1 LQITKIQINNL
12 RNLESVDLEPHPGLN
27 LLYGPNGAG
36 KTSVLESI
44 VVLSRGRSFR
54 TKHAAELIG
63 KGGETF
69 NVFADI
75 SGKDKRTYKLGLQRS
90 KKHWR
95 ARKDGR
101 DLSQLSQLTRVLPLV
116 LMEPNSHLLVSGA
129 PEIRRKFLDW
139 GVFHVE
145 QDFLRV
151 WRDFSKILKQR
162 NAALRFRQSELLDS
176 MDIVFSEIGIQ
187 LGRLRR
193 SHSNEIAKKLQ
204 SLLEELSS
212 GLEKVRVEYKEGWNR
227 DTLAAALEESREN
240 DLVRGLTGAGPHR
253 ADIALIYQEAA
264 ARAVLSR
271 GEQKILA
278 AALLLSQA
286 ENLAKH
292 NKVPIL
298 LLDDLAS
305 EFDEDHYESVLQR
318 AMSIGGQVW
327 VSGTRKTVPELD
339 HKMFHVKHGQV
350 QEML

>member
-1 LQITKIQINNL
+1 MRITKLQINNL
-12 RNLESVDLEPHPGLN
+12 RNLQSVEIEPHPGLN

-63 KGGETF
+63 KSGETF
-69 NVFADI
+69 NVFADLY
-75 SGKDKRTYKLGLQRS
+75 GKDNRMYKLGLQRS

-95 ARKDGR
+95 ARKNGQ

-145 QDFLRV
+145 QDFLKV

-176 MDIVFSEIGIQ
+176 MDVVFSEVGIK

-193 SHSNEIAKKLQ
+193 THSSEIAKKVKY
-204 SLLEELSS
+204 LLEELSS

-227 DTLAAALEESREN
+227 ASLAAALEECRAN
-240 DLVRGLTGAGPHR
+240 DLIRGLSGSGPHR
-253 ADIALIYQEAA
+253 ADISLIYQEAA
-264 ARAVLSR
+264 AKAVLSR

-286 ENLAKH
+286 EILAKH
-292 NKVPIL
+292 NRVPIL

-305 EFDEDHYESVLQR
+305 EFDDEHYESVLQR
-318 AMSIGGQVW
+318 AMEIGGQVW
-327 VSGTRKTVPELD
+327 VSGTRKMVSKLD